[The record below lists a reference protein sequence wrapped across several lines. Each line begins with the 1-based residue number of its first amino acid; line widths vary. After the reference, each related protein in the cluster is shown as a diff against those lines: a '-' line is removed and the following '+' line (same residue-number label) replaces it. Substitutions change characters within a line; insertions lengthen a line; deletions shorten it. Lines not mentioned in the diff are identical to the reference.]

1 MQNFIQPGNTI
12 TVTAPTGGVASG
24 EGVLIGSLFGVAA
37 FDAEESESIEIQ
49 TVGVMVLP
57 KLSTDVVAVGD
68 LLHWDAT
75 NNRLT
80 KTATSN
86 KLIGVAVAAAGNGAA
101 TVVVRLNG
109 IAAQ

>member
-1 MQNFIQPGNTI
+1 MKNYINSGKSI
-12 TVTAPTGGVASG
+12 TVIAPTGGVSSG
-24 EGVLIGSLFGVAA
+24 DGVLIGSLFGVAA
-37 FDAEESESIEIQ
+37 FDAAESEDVEIQ
-49 TVGVMVLP
+49 TTGVMVLP
-57 KLSTDVVAVGD
+57 KLPTDVVAVGD

-86 KLIGVAVAAAGNGAA
+86 KLIGVAIASAGNGATT
-101 TVVVRLNG
+101 TVIRLNG

>member
-1 MQNFIQPGNTI
+1 MKNYIHSGKSI
-12 TVTAPTGGVASG
+12 TVPAPTGGISSG
-24 EGVLIGSLFGVAA
+24 DGVLVGSLFGVAA
-37 FDAEESESIEIQ
+37 FDAEESESVEIQ
-49 TVGVMVLP
+49 TTGVMVLS
-57 KLSTDVVAVGD
+57 KLATDVVAVGD

-86 KLIGVAVAAAGNGAA
+86 KLIGVAVAAAGNGAT
-101 TVVVRLNG
+101 TVVIRLNG

>member
-1 MQNFIQPGNTI
+1 
-12 TVTAPTGGVASG
+12 
-24 EGVLIGSLFGVAA
+24 LIGSLFGVAA
-37 FDAEESESIEIQ
+37 FDAAETENVEIQ

-57 KLSTDVVAVGD
+57 KLPTDAVAVGD

-86 KLIGVAVAAAGNGAA
+86 KLIGVAVAEAGNGAA
-101 TVVVRLNG
+101 TVVIRLNG